1 MHRRL
6 FIKNMLLDQNLPS
19 DSSSSPA
26 STLVRG
32 SSEPPENT
40 YNEINGLRRS
50 RNPIKVAGITMG
62 SQENLAAND
71 ELSSVFARRRRR
83 RSATP
88 VKIGGIVMGD
98 GLEGHETDVPEAPF
112 GGTTNK
118 RNSYHPGMNRKNSNM
133 GMWGQ
138 RFFTNT
144 GTSNGGTTEQFRCPD
159 DDSNSFEVKKDEEG
173 GSGICDVKQFLTDMQ
188 KEITALTNS
197 AKDEQVNDSHLKV
210 NRMEMTESFNA
221 KTSETTT
228 SEKTFSQSQNCEMKS
243 ESSQFTSTAKV
254 IKTEEY
260 HHQNSYQMSSSSR
273 LIENG
278 HSNEQKCEN
287 LQQRTSTANTSVT
300 NAMETAEKGLSIFW
314 VEFES
319 NDAIRPDFLINFDVS
334 FF

>member
-1 MHRRL
+1 
-6 FIKNMLLDQNLPS
+6 MLLEQNLPS

-98 GLEGHETDVPEAPF
+98 GLEGNENDVPEAPF

-144 GTSNGGTTEQFRCPD
+144 GGSSNGTTEHRCPD

-197 AKDEQVNDSHLKV
+197 AKDCEQIHDSHLNV

-221 KTSETTT
+221 KTSETA
-228 SEKTFSQSQNCEMKS
+228 SEKTFLQSQNQEIKS
-243 ESSQFTSTAKV
+243 ESSQFTSMAKV

-260 HHQNSYQMSSSSR
+260 HQMCSNTSNNTK
-273 LIENG
+273 IVENG
-278 HSNEQKCEN
+278 HFSEQKCEN
-287 LQQRTSTANTSVT
+287 IQSTTKNV
-300 NAMETAEKGLSIFW
+300 METTEKG
-314 VEFES
+314 EFEICLHLCVT
-319 NDAIRPDFLINFDVS
+319 DAI
-334 FF
+334 